1 MKIML
6 NVVLPHE
13 PFNTLVR
20 KGKAGEILGKINAEI
35 KPEAVYFT
43 EQNGKRSGIY
53 IVNLTKESD
62 IPKLAEPFFL
72 NFNADCQLR
81 VVMTPDDLMKSGIDQ
96 IGKKWAKENM
106 GQTSKPELTKVAA

>member
-6 NVVLPHE
+6 NVIVPHE
-13 PFNTLVR
+13 PFNTLVE
-20 KGKAGEILGKINAEI
+20 KGKAGEILGKIEAEL

-53 IVNLTKESD
+53 IVNLNQASD

-81 VVMTPDDLMKSGIDQ
+81 LVMSPADLMKSGIDQ
-96 IGKKWAKENM
+96 IGKKWA
-106 GQTSKPELTKVAA
+106 

>member
-1 MKIML
+1 MKILL
-6 NVVLPHE
+6 NVIVPHE
-13 PFNTLVR
+13 PFNTLVK
-20 KGKAGEILGKINAEI
+20 KGKAGEILEKIAAEI

-43 EQNGKRSGIY
+43 EQDGKRSGLY
-53 IVNLTKESD
+53 IVNLDKASD

-96 IGKKWAKENM
+96 IGKKW
-106 GQTSKPELTKVAA
+106 S